1 MIIPAFSKT
10 YGQKKVLD
18 FPGMELQP
26 GDRKSVV

>member
-18 FPGMELQP
+18 FPVC
-26 GDRKSVV
+26 RKDICQNL